1 MFSVLTLLSVLQ
13 VDASAAFRMNPL
25 AALSIDRTTLVGE
38 NLRPHGGIFYPGMH
52 PLSAEKPQEPST
64 SLPLGYELL
73 YKPDVTLL
81 DGQKSTNGYVGLY
94 KSSTPGLQK
103 PLIVPITGGD
113 GLGLDRRVLHNDKQ
127 SELGLNGAGSFLRL
141 PWISPYADAT
151 MYPFLDMAYKASFLS
166 QPSPF
171 IHQQL
176 AYQSLCA
183 AGAGNSTPGEDRL
196 FYLPLYGPTHISS
209 PLGPPIRIPTA
220 TTGPAVLSSLS
231 HCQDKAVRGL
241 GPQVH
246 QEPSAFSTSPQINQE
261 PQPQTVSHTER
272 QNVSSSSGA
281 KSSQP
286 TPTKNVLSSSSGRTS
301 GTPVNSS
308 SSTTALES
316 PPATQPKCSVSQ
328 PQPHSNTTTDLQKSL
343 YRTPSS
349 SSTSHSVSHPFY
361 MGSLSSE
368 HCSPKHS
375 GSSKTKDSSS
385 DRCNADKSLSP
396 VKTSLDRAVPEK
408 PAKNHGE
415 KHLNLS
421 AKELEGFPN
430 EFPSKVKALAKLGY
444 LPPSCYGLLANPD
457 QNLKESEQSP
467 PVSTSSKTPDHPEM
481 ISTVNSPWF
490 VLGPSSTI
498 SSDHP
503 RGTQIMKDK
512 SVDSVPHPPQPQSS
526 PSSTTVEVNNRPS
539 PASGGK
545 LCVSS
550 PSPKSK
556 ATELE
561 KSPPHSKAETH
572 TPTGKQNMTVA
583 KPDTQENKP
592 HCMESGNTSNQIFG
606 DSYLPPGLGYTSR
619 YIPYSVAENLSLQCM
634 TMQGKGPVYP
644 HPVLLGNSSFYPP
657 HIAPKHGLPYGV
669 HPYQN
674 SQEVASMPMSSYPGS
689 DPKDQLES
697 RSKTQDK
704 PWNAEL
710 YRNSHKTRERESR
723 HERDKS
729 TNQTINSSC
738 KVLSTTKDDVVCID
752 LVHDEADEDLSRHK
766 NSSLPTRAEEAS
778 KACGSGCNR
787 IQEKERAL
795 PPNQAAEQKPRLLP
809 HTCQA
814 HPLDLNS
821 SSPPPVRGE
830 IQELIPEEEEPVSPF
845 PNIPEEQTMR
855 CARTCPQQFSRKCKT
870 GASGSPGNIACGGN
884 NSVDGNSMANEEAP
898 ASKHF
903 NPEQCPTRNCNSS
916 GPVNKENHS
925 NDCTDSKNSM
935 GCTVTSPK
943 SPVYGGNC
951 SSENGVC
958 SIRDPACRDISLQV
972 HASRSFNPRT
982 PAGGIMNTREP
993 QSVHINPR
1001 APTCNSGGTNSP
1013 NITNRNFVGPCCKN
1027 LGQRAITCEPR
1038 IFNAP
1043 TYGNRN
1049 PVAPNCRSINPQFT
1063 NCENQNAVRAPC
1075 GNIGLRSPTCGKSYF
1090 SPPNCG
1096 NVLCKDQAFGI
1107 NLPSVNNN
1115 YRVPSCGNNFSLE
1128 TTCQHLSPG
1137 NSASDRMLTVLTPE
1151 KTVNRDL
1158 KCEGSSS
1165 SETEISDSIITS
1177 TNCGDRKK
1185 DNQHSTDTLADEEEG
1200 PSCSKHRR
1208 SGLTKRIANS
1218 SGYVGDQFK
1227 CMTTELYADS
1237 SKLSREQKAL
1247 QVRFQSFG
1255 TEKIFTMATNDIE
1268 EVLSLR
1274 NHHSTL

>member
-1 MFSVLTLLSVLQ
+1 MQLFTLLLNFTLLSVLQ

-25 AALSIDRTTLVGE
+25 AALSIDRTALVRE

-73 YKPDVTLL
+73 YKPDVSLL

-94 KSSTPGLQK
+94 KSSPPGLQK
-103 PLIVPITGGD
+103 PLIVPIAGGD
-113 GLGLDRRVLHNDKQ
+113 GLGLDRRVLPNDKQ

-141 PWISPYADAT
+141 PWMSPYADAT

-183 AGAGNSTPGEDRL
+183 AGAGSSTPGEDRL

-220 TTGPAVLSSLS
+220 TTGPAVLS

-272 QNVSSSSGA
+272 QNVSSSSGT

-286 TPTKNVLSSSSGRTS
+286 TPTKNILSSSSGRTS
-301 GTPVNSS
+301 GTHVNSS
-308 SSTTALES
+308 GSTAALES

-328 PQPHSNTTTDLQKSL
+328 PQPLSNTTTDLQKSL
-343 YRTPSS
+343 YRTTSS

-368 HCSPKHS
+368 HCSPMHS
-375 GSSKTKDSSS
+375 GSSKTKDTSS

-415 KHLNLS
+415 KKLDLS

-444 LPPSCYGLLANPD
+444 LPPSCYGLLASQD
-457 QNLKESEQSP
+457 QNLKESVHP
-467 PVSTSSKTPDHPEM
+467 PVSTSAKTSDHPEM

-490 VLGPSSTI
+490 VLGPSSAI
-498 SSDHP
+498 GSDHP

-512 SVDSVPHPPQPQSS
+512 SVDSVPHQPQPQSS
-526 PSSTTVEVNNRPS
+526 PGSTTVEVNNRPS
-539 PASGGK
+539 PALGEKPS
-545 LCVSS
+545 VSS

-572 TPTGKQNMTVA
+572 TTSGKQNMTVA
-583 KPDTQENKP
+583 KPDTPENKP
-592 HCMESGNTSNQIFG
+592 HCMENGNTSNQIFG
-606 DSYLPPGLGYTSR
+606 DSYLPPGLGYTNR

-634 TMQGKGPVYP
+634 TMQGKPVYP
-644 HPVLLGNSSFYPP
+644 HPVLLGNNSFYPP

-674 SQEVASMPMSSYPGS
+674 SQEAASMPMSSYPGS

-697 RSKTQDK
+697 RSKIQDK
-704 PWNAEL
+704 AWNAEL
-710 YRNSHKTRERESR
+710 YRNSHKTREKVSR
-723 HERDKS
+723 HEREKS
-729 TNQTINSSC
+729 TNQTINPLC
-738 KVLSTTKDDVVCID
+738 KTLSTAKDDIVCID
-752 LVHDEADEDLSRHK
+752 LVRDEADDDLS
-766 NSSLPTRAEEAS
+766 SSLPTRAEEAS
-778 KACGSGCNR
+778 KASGSGCNR
-787 IQEKERAL
+787 IEEKQPRPPKAL
-795 PPNQAAEQKPRLLP
+795 PPNQPAEQKPRLLP

-814 HPLDLNS
+814 QPLNLNS

-830 IQELIPEEEEPVSPF
+830 IREVIPEEDEPVSPF
-845 PNIPEEQTMR
+845 PDIPEEQTMR

-870 GASGSPGNIACGGN
+870 GASGGAGDVACGGN
-884 NSVDGNSMANEEAP
+884 NGVDGNSAANEEAP

-903 NPEQCPTRNCNSS
+903 NPEECPTRNCNSS
-916 GPVNKENHS
+916 GPVNKENYF
-925 NDCTDSKNSM
+925 NDCTDSNNSR
-935 GCTVTSPK
+935 GCTVTSPI
-943 SPVYGGNC
+943 SPDYGGNC

-958 SIRDPACRDISLQV
+958 SIRDPACRDLSLQV
-972 HASRSFNPRT
+972 HACRSFDPRT
-982 PAGGIMNTREP
+982 PAGGIMNTRAP
-993 QSVHINPR
+993 QSVHMNPR
-1001 APTCNSGGTNSP
+1001 APTCNSVGTNSP

-1027 LGQRAITCEPR
+1027 LGERAVTFEPR
-1038 IFNAP
+1038 IFNGP
-1043 TYGNRN
+1043 THGNRN
-1049 PVAPNCRSINPQFT
+1049 PVAPNCRGINPQFT
-1063 NCENQNAVRAPC
+1063 NCENQNAVHATC
-1075 GNIGLRSPTCGKSYF
+1075 GNINLRAPTCGKSNF
-1090 SPPNCG
+1090 SPPSCG
-1096 NVLCKDQAFGI
+1096 NTLCKGQAFGI
-1107 NLPSVNNN
+1107 NQPGVNNN
-1115 YRVPSCGNNFSLE
+1115 PRFPTCGNNFPHRP
-1128 TTCQHLSPG
+1128 TCRHLSPG
-1137 NSASDRMLTVLTPE
+1137 NPIKDRIFTDLTPE
-1151 KTVNRDL
+1151 LPVNRDL

-1165 SETEISDSIITS
+1165 NETGPRKEISDSILSS
-1177 TNCGDRKK
+1177 TNCVDGKK
-1185 DNQHSTDTLADEEEG
+1185 DSQHSTDTLTDEDEG
-1200 PSCSKHRR
+1200 PNCSKNRH

-1218 SGYVGDQFK
+1218 SGYVGDRFK

-1247 QVRFQSFG
+1247 QVRSQSFG
-1255 TEKIFTMATNDIE
+1255 TDFYNSNK
-1268 EVLSLR
+1268 
-1274 NHHSTL
+1274 